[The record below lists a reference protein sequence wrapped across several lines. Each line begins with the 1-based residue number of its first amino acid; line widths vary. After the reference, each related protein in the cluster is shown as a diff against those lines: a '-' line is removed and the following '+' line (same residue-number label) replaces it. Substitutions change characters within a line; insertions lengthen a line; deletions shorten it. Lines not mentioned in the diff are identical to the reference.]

1 MTDHTQ
7 KLSMNSRSRRGS
19 EQKSDASYEWKKVN
33 VGEKKKIMAN
43 DWKNRETRNNQIE
56 IVVITGS

>member
-1 MTDHTQ
+1 
-7 KLSMNSRSRRGS
+7 MNSRSRRGS